1 MNTLN
6 YKKQTSK
13 QPMPTRNIIT
23 LNLDSDIND
32 YWVDRLIVSMYA
44 VLTGTLFSI
53 SLALLLG
60 FSF

>member
-6 YKKQTSK
+6 YKKKTSK
-13 QPMPTRNIIT
+13 QPMATRNIIT

>member
-1 MNTLN
+1 MNTS
-6 YKKQTSK
+6 KHKRKTSK
-13 QPMPTRNIIT
+13 QPMATRNIIT

-32 YWVDRLIVSMYA
+32 YWVDRLIVSMYG